1 MLIKNIETNE
11 FLPFRKVWELK
22 KQGLEISVDK
32 SYKKF
37 NLECVKNTSSEILDA
52 SIEMLSRVQEND
64 FESCHPK
71 QHQYEKMM
79 ASLGF
84 HNPGIIGNSFMEK
97 YGDLFI
103 EN

>member
-1 MLIKNIETNE
+1 EY
-11 FLPFRKVWELK
+11 LPFRKVWELK
-22 KQGLEISVDK
+22 EQGLILGDGH

-37 NLECVKNTSSEILDA
+37 NLECVKNSSSEILDA
-52 SIEMLSRVQEND
+52 SMEMLNRVQEND

-79 ASLGF
+79 ANLGF
-84 HNPGIIGNSFMEK
+84 YNPGIIGNSFMEK
-97 YGDLFI
+97 YGDLLI

>member
-1 MLIKNIETNE
+1 MLIKNLETNE
-11 FLPFRKVWELK
+11 YLPFRKVWELK
-22 KQGLEISVDK
+22 EQGLDMSNSY

-37 NLECVKNTSSEILDA
+37 SLECVKNSSSEILDA

-71 QHQYEKMM
+71 QHQFDKMM
-79 ASLGF
+79 ESIGF